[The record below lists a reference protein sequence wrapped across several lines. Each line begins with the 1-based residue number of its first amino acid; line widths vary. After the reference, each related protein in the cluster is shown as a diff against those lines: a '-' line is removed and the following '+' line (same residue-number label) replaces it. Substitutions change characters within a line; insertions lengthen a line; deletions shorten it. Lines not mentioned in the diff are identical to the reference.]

1 MTHQPETP
9 RGRLLEILGWARPH
23 DSECERRFCKE
34 FLDTVP
40 GMNKDS
46 FGNRYIRISD
56 KPNVM
61 WSCHV
66 DTVCHQALAG
76 PQIIAFD
83 PATGI
88 ASLATEVKK
97 TSLGADDGV
106 GVWLM
111 LEMIAAKRPG
121 LYVFHRGEEVGCL
134 GSGHARLHSRHLFEG
149 IEAAVA
155 FDRAGYR
162 DVITHQAYGRTCS
175 DAFAQSFA
183 DQLNAFSA
191 EFEFRPDD
199 TGVYTDTNEY
209 AGIVPECSNLS
220 VGYHGQHGP
229 SETQDVYFAETLLR
243 AMLAFDTDLLLIER
257 DPTVVEYENYVQQG
271 GGWHRIETDFDEILE
286 IVREFPEAAA
296 SILMGRGITPEAL
309 WNEVIDFDDASGID
323 ADRDV
328 PPWMN

>member
-1 MTHQPETP
+1 MTYSPETP

-40 GMNKDS
+40 GMKKDS
-46 FGNRYIRISD
+46 FGNRYVRIGD
-56 KPNVM
+56 APRVL
-61 WSCHV
+61 WSSHV

-83 PATGI
+83 ADTGI

-111 LEMIAAKRPG
+111 LEMIRANRPG

-134 GSGHARLHSRHLFEG
+134 GSNHAKLHSRHLFEG
-149 IEAAVA
+149 IDAAVA

-183 DQLNAFSA
+183 DQLNAANA
-191 EFEFRPDD
+191 EFSFRPDD

-220 VGYHGQHGP
+220 VGYYGQHGP
-229 SETQDVYFAETLLR
+229 GETQDVYFAELLLR
-243 AMLAFDTDLLLIER
+243 AMLAFDTDLLRIER
-257 DPTVVEYENYVQQG
+257 DPTVVEFDTYVRQG
-271 GGWHRIETDFDEILE
+271 GGWGHIETEFDEMTE
-286 IVREFPEAAA
+286 IVREFPDAVA
-296 SILMGRGITPEAL
+296 SILMGRGYSANEL
-309 WNEVIDFDDASGID
+309 WAEVIDFDEAATGD
-323 ADRDV
+323 DV
-328 PPWMN
+328 PPWHMN